1 MDIQSVTVAIMSL
14 VAGIGVFLIACKMMS
29 TGMETLSGERLK
41 RMFQKVSSNA
51 FLGVGIGAFAT
62 AIIQSSGAT
71 TVMVLG
77 FVNAQ
82 IMSMFQATTIIYG
95 ASIGTTITG
104 QIVALG
110 MFGANTISTTIIFST
125 FAGIGAFITLFVK
138 TDKWKNI
145 GSMLAGF
152 GMLFVALSMMSS
164 SMTSF
169 AHDPAIKHIIQ
180 NIQNPIVLIL
190 IGTFLTALI
199 NSSSV
204 MTSIAITMVFA
215 GLIDLDQGINLA
227 LGSNIGAC
235 ITGVMASLTGTENAK
250 RCAFVNVIYKTI
262 GVIIFLL
269 LGYLMKAFSGGTL
282 SFGVLFERMFPH
294 VPQTQLAMFHTF
306 FNCAIVLLILPF
318 TNLLINWSYKVMPI
332 KEDEDDSNKP
342 RLKFINENMLRTPSV
357 AANQLKNEIA
367 RMAKVSIE
375 NFNRACDIVCYLDYK
390 DLDVFKRDE
399 SKLNFINKQLVD
411 FVVKLSNLKLSEE
424 DRRYVSTTFKTISD
438 LERIG
443 DYAENI
449 VEYADSLKTNQDKF
463 SDLAASEIENVRSQ
477 VNMLYEKV
485 MKAYMT
491 GDLSEW
497 DEINK
502 IEDNIDNMTKEMEV
516 NHIKR
521 LEAGEC
527 SVNVGAQYLSLA
539 TNIERIGDH
548 YLNVAKAVNNS
559 NLK

>member
-1 MDIQSVTVAIMSL
+1 M
-14 VAGIGVFLIACKMMS
+14 
-29 TGMETLSGERLK
+29 
-41 RMFQKVSSNA
+41 
-51 FLGVGIGAFAT
+51 
-62 AIIQSSGAT
+62 
-71 TVMVLG
+71 
-77 FVNAQ
+77 
-82 IMSMFQATTIIYG
+82 
-95 ASIGTTITG
+95 
-104 QIVALG
+104 
-110 MFGANTISTTIIFST
+110 
-125 FAGIGAFITLFVK
+125 
-138 TDKWKNI
+138 
-145 GSMLAGF
+145 
-152 GMLFVALSMMSS
+152 
-164 SMTSF
+164 
-169 AHDPAIKHIIQ
+169 
-180 NIQNPIVLIL
+180 
-190 IGTFLTALI
+190 
-199 NSSSV
+199 
-204 MTSIAITMVFA
+204 
-215 GLIDLDQGINLA
+215 
-227 LGSNIGAC
+227 
-235 ITGVMASLTGTENAK
+235 
-250 RCAFVNVIYKTI
+250 
-262 GVIIFLL
+262 
-269 LGYLMKAFSGGTL
+269 
-282 SFGVLFERMFPH
+282 
-294 VPQTQLAMFHTF
+294 
-306 FNCAIVLLILPF
+306 
-318 TNLLINWSYKVMPI
+318 
-332 KEDEDDSNKP
+332 
-342 RLKFINENMLRTPSV
+342 
-357 AANQLKNEIA
+357 
-367 RMAKVSIE
+367 
-375 NFNRACDIVCYLDYK
+375 
-390 DLDVFKRDE
+390 DVFKRDE